1 MRIKTQ
7 VIALCLALLTL
18 LTVLAGCGQNTRSM
32 VLRVGLVGQSA
43 VPDPAMVTTD
53 SEKIVVSHLY
63 ENLMKLTPD
72 GEGGTQVTGG
82 QVRSYHCEDELDGTQ
97 TYTFTLRGD
106 LTWSD
111 GQPVTA
117 SDFVYAWQRLA
128 DPDTKSPNASLLSV
142 VAGYDQV
149 RSKGKGSLLQVKAE
163 DEHTLV
169 VKLNCHCPYF
179 LTAICTAAATMP
191 VRSDGAVAT
200 NGAYTVVSQENSHLR
215 LTARSNYYDRKRL
228 GPDELHFTFGKTTEE
243 LEALYDDGELDFML
257 GLPGEGTAE
266 KVNPYPRM
274 TALLINQSAPSMKS
288 QSLRQAMSLV
298 IDRNA
303 LTELADG
310 VYLPAEGIVSHGIQF
325 PDGTSFR
332 EHNGALIDNDSK
344 HYKDNCAAAREK
356 MAEAGY
362 DSAAAMAALGKVT
375 LLYAESERNE
385 RIVAFL
391 QQTWQREL
399 GLTVTLN
406 GVEAEGLEKALKK
419 GEFTLALTDVT
430 ASYNDATAFLSNWHS
445 NAAGNY
451 GRFRSSAYNMLL
463 RVAAASSDDAAR
475 EAYLE
480 DAERLLLEKGGVIP
494 LYGAGCCYRLGEG
507 LTGLIGN
514 GVGVYYFFQIHE
526 ISHS

>member
-1 MRIKTQ
+1 MKIKTK
-7 VIALCLALLTL
+7 IMALCLALLAV
-18 LTVLAGCGQNTRSM
+18 LTVPAGCGQNTQSM

-43 VPDPAMVTTD
+43 VPDPAMVTAD

-82 QVRSYHCEDELDGTQ
+82 QARSYHCEDELDGTQ
-97 TYTFTLRGD
+97 TYTFTLRDD

-117 SDFVYAWQRLA
+117 GDFVYAWQRLV
-128 DPDTKSPNASLLSV
+128 DPDTASPNASLLSV
-142 VAGYDQV
+142 VAGYTQA
-149 RSKGKGSLLQVKAE
+149 RSKGDGSLLQVKAE
-163 DEHTLV
+163 DDHTLV
-169 VKLNCHCPYF
+169 VKLNCRCPYF

-191 VRSDGAVAT
+191 VRADGAVAS

-215 LTARSNYYDRKRL
+215 LTARSQYYDSKRL
-228 GPDELHFTFGKTTEE
+228 GPDELYFTFGKTTEE
-243 LEALYDDGELDFML
+243 LEALYDDGDLDFML
-257 GLPGEGTAE
+257 GLPGEGEAE
-266 KVNPYPRM
+266 KVDPYPCM
-274 TALLINQSAPSMKS
+274 TVLLVNHSAPSMKS
-288 QSLRQAMSLV
+288 ESLRQAMSLV
-298 IDRNA
+298 IDRNG
-303 LTELADG
+303 LTELTGGA
-310 VYLPAEGIVSHGIQF
+310 YLPAEGIVSHGICF

-344 HYKDNCAAAREK
+344 HYKDNCAAAREI

-362 DSAAAMAALGKVT
+362 DSSAAMAALGKVT
-375 LLYAESERNE
+375 LLYAKSEVNDQL
-385 RIVAFL
+385 VAFL
-391 QQTWQREL
+391 QQTWQREM

-406 GVEAEGLEKALKK
+406 GVETEELEKALKK

-430 ASYNDATAFLSNWHS
+430 AAYNDATAFLSNWHS

-451 GRFRSSAYNMLL
+451 GHFRSSAYNMLL
-463 RVAAASSDDAAR
+463 RVAAASSDDEAR

-494 LYGAGCCYRLGEG
+494 LYGADCCYRLGKG
-507 LTGLIGN
+507 LTGLINN
-514 GVGVYYFFQIHE
+514 GVGVYYFFQVNE